1 MTFSTVLTS
10 VTIVGAVVVRPLPER
25 GQKGVIR
32 RYKEIDYAISQ
43 LFSKKAVC
51 KILYRKEE

>member
-10 VTIVGAVVVRPLPER
+10 VTVASTVVVRPPPER

-32 RYKEIDYAISQ
+32 KGQRDWLRYITTAI
-43 LFSKKAVC
+43 
-51 KILYRKEE
+51 EESCVQNPLQ

>member
-32 RYKEIDYAISQ
+32 KGQRDWLRYITTVI
-43 LFSKKAVC
+43 
-51 KILYRKEE
+51 EESCVQNPLQ